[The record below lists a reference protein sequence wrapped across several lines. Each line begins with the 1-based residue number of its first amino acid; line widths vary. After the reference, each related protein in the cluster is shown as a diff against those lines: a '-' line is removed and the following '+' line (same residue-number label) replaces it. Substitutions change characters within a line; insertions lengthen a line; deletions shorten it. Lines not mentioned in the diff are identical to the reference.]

1 MKRRSLLFVP
11 GNNPGMVVNSQVFG
25 ADGVIF
31 DLEDAVSQD
40 QKDCARILVRNC
52 LTFFRSW
59 RGERI
64 VRINSLDTPF
74 WRDDVREIV
83 SAGADTIMLPK
94 VQSVQ
99 DLVSLDQALS
109 SEEGEADR
117 PLSVIALIETPEGVE
132 NARDIGRG
140 PRVGGLL
147 LGAEDLTAS
156 LGVQRTKAGSE
167 IAYAR
172 GRLVMAAKSSGID
185 CIDTPFTDIDD
196 MEGLKVDSD
205 LARSLGF
212 DGKAVISPRHLDV
225 VNRSFTPSD
234 REIEWAR
241 VVVGALEAGERSG
254 KGVVSV
260 GGKMVDAPV
269 AARAKRIL
277 ALIGGN

>member
-1 MKRRSLLFVP
+1 MRRRTLLFVP

-25 ADGVIF
+25 SDGVIF

-52 LTFFRSW
+52 LMSLEHR
-59 RGERI
+59 RCERI

-74 WRDDVREIV
+74 WREDVRETV
-83 SAGADTIMLPK
+83 VAGADTIMLPK
-94 VQSVQ
+94 VQSAQ
-99 DLVSLDQALS
+99 DLISLDQALS
-109 SEEGEADR
+109 LEEADAKS

-132 NARDIGRG
+132 NAKAIAGG
-140 PRVGGLL
+140 PRVGGVL

-167 IAYAR
+167 ISYAR
-172 GRLVMAAKSSGID
+172 GRLVMAAKSCGVD
-185 CIDTPFTDIDD
+185 CIDTPFTDVDD
-196 MEGLKVDSD
+196 MEGLKADSE

-212 DGKAVISPRHLDV
+212 DGKAVISPRHVEV

-241 VVVGALEAGERSG
+241 LVVNALEAGERSG

-269 AARAKRIL
+269 AARAQKIL
-277 ALIGGN
+277 ALIGGD

>member
-25 ADGVIF
+25 SDGVIF
-31 DLEDAVSQD
+31 DLEDAVAQD

-52 LTFFRSW
+52 LAFFRSW

-94 VQSVQ
+94 VQSIQ

-109 SEEGEADR
+109 SEEGEANR

-132 NARDIGRG
+132 NARDIGMG

-167 IAYAR
+167 ISYAR

-234 REIEWAR
+234 MDIEWAR

>member
-25 ADGVIF
+25 SDGVIF
-31 DLEDAVSQD
+31 DLEDAVAQD

-52 LTFFRSW
+52 LMSLGTR

-74 WRDDVREIV
+74 WREDLRDMVV
-83 SAGADTIMLPK
+83 AGADTIMLPK

-109 SEEGEADR
+109 SEETDAKS
-117 PLSVIALIETPEGVE
+117 PLSVMALIETPEGVE
-132 NARDIGRG
+132 NAKSIAGG
-140 PRVGGLL
+140 PRVSGVL
-147 LGAEDLTAS
+147 LGAEDLTAA

-167 IAYAR
+167 ISYAR
-172 GRLVMAAKSSGID
+172 GRLVMAAKSSGVD
-185 CIDTPFTDIDD
+185 CIDTPFTDVDD
-196 MEGLKVDSD
+196 MEGLKTDSE

-212 DGKAVISPRHLDV
+212 DGKAVISPRHVEV
-225 VNRSFTPSD
+225 VNRSFTPSE

-241 VVVGALEAGERSG
+241 LVVDALEAGERLG

-269 AARAKRIL
+269 AARARKIL
-277 ALIGGN
+277 ALIGGD